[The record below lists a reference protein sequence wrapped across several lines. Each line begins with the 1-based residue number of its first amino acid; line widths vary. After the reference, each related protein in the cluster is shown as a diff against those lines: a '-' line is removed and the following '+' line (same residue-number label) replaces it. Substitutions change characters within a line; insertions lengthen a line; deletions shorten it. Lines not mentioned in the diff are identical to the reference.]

1 MVELVAPLL
10 LVLLLVLLP
19 LLLVLLPLL
28 LVLVPLLLVL
38 LPLLLVLL
46 PLAAGGS
53 LLFLLS
59 LPPQADINETID
71 NMLKIAI
78 RRTTVMI
85 PPFNPA
91 R

>member
-1 MVELVAPLL
+1 VVELVAP
-10 LVLLLVLLP
+10 LLLVLLP
-19 LLLVLLPLL
+19 LLLVLLPLPLL
-28 LVLVPLLLVL
+28 LVLLPLLLVL

>member
-1 MVELVAPLL
+1 VVELVAPLL
-10 LVLLLVLLP
+10 LVLLLLLL

-28 LVLVPLLLVL
+28 LVLV
-38 LPLLLVLL
+38 

-71 NMLKIAI
+71 SMLKIAI